1 MAPGSAAAR
10 SRASLAAAQAM
21 PIIAEDDS
29 VPPAVPKRS
38 ASRRAGKP
46 LTTPATVFNYNY
58 MPNSRTPSST
68 IPSSSSDG
76 TMPDRKPE
84 VNNHHLEALRK
95 QEWVARRGGW
105 YKIMIITFLVVA
117 AIIGLAVGLTLGLR
131 KENSSSSTTDPT
143 PLSTLFPAGN
153 YTLSTALSSLTTSC
167 SSSPQTW
174 RCYPYTLYSPS
185 LAPSSNASTATFF
198 WTITPKTSWSY
209 TISSTPNPFAPSF
222 ADIPL
227 TLHDPNQYT
236 EHFTFNFSL
245 RHSSVVEGQLAPS
258 STTATTTC
266 WFNSTVMAVTL
277 WTRMR
282 ADFPAGIEGVNVPV
296 GGTGS
301 DGGFATWP
309 FRVEVR
315 QTQLGG
321 EGVPDCRDP
330 AGGKVGGGDL
340 GGDGE
345 CGCFY
350 RNYELGDGRSGNA
363 TTGATNSVVS
373 TTGTAAG
380 TRSTSVT
387 SAKTS
392 GTSSASSG
400 RVTGRASSGVSRIA
414 PVGG

>member
-38 ASRRAGKP
+38 ASRRAGQSIP
-46 LTTPATVFNYNY
+46 PATIFNYNY
-58 MPNSRTPSST
+58 MPNSTNSRSPKST
-68 IPSSSSDG
+68 LPSSSSDG

-105 YKIMIITFLVVA
+105 YRIMIITFLVIA
-117 AIIGLAVGLTLGLR
+117 ATVGLAVGLTLGLR
-131 KENSSSSTTDPT
+131 KKNSSSTATDPT
-143 PLSTLFPAGN
+143 PLATLFPAGN
-153 YTLSTALSSLTTSC
+153 YTLTTALASLTTSC

-185 LAPSSNASTATFF
+185 LPPSSNASTATFF

-222 ADIPL
+222 SDLPL

-245 RHSSVVEGQLAPS
+245 RHSSVVEGQLTP
-258 STTATTTC
+258 STTTTTMC

-282 ADFPAGIEGVNVPV
+282 ADFPAGIEDVNVPV
-296 GGTGS
+296 GGTGG
-301 DGGFATWP
+301 DGSFATWP
-309 FRVEVR
+309 FRVE
-315 QTQLGG
+315 QSK
-321 EGVPDCRDP
+321 PDC
-330 AGGKVGGGDL
+330 GGRRMMTDL
-340 GGDGE
+340 L
-345 CGCFY
+345 FIV
-350 RNYELGDGRSGNA
+350 RKRLVSISATPRPPRLPFRSGLFQQPSSRMVAVGTTTRVVEWEKPGQA
-363 TTGATNSVVS
+363 TRWAKDTLHHSVM
-373 TTGTAAG
+373 A
-380 TRSTSVT
+380 
-387 SAKTS
+387 
-392 GTSSASSG
+392 
-400 RVTGRASSGVSRIA
+400 
-414 PVGG
+414 